1 MGSET
6 GKRGSVVGLS
16 TRGTRDWKARCG
28 GTVDTWDQRPESEL
42 VWWDCQTRRTRLL
55 LPAVRTSKTFSRSD
69 YRHVFQ
75 TDRIAMSVG
84 LNSRRYVGQRNDA
97 WHPGIHWP
105 ARNLSVASQR
115 VLLPGRSE
123 GTSLSRLSKNLLRP
137 IGLSPTD

>member
-105 ARNLSVASQR
+105 ARNLS
-115 VLLPGRSE
+115 LLPHSAYFCPAALKEPACRDCPR
-123 GTSLSRLSKNLLRP
+123 TDRP
-137 IGLSPTD
+137 FSD